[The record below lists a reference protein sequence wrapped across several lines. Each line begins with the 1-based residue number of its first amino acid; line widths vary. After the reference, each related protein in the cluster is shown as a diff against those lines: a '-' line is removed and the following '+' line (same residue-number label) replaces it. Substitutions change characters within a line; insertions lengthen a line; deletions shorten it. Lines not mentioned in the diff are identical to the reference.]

1 MVTVILPLNLYIARR
16 QHGLQR
22 FILKMKGKRV
32 RLINEI
38 LSGIKVFRKYP
49 YIINFNFKI
58 CLFAIYLY
66 CLFIPSV

>member
-1 MVTVILPLNLYIARR
+1 MINQIHNVVFVYFKGVATLVGIAMVAIILPLNLYIARR

-38 LSGIKVFRKYP
+38 LSGIKV
-49 YIINFNFKI
+49 
-58 CLFAIYLY
+58 L
-66 CLFIPSV
+66 SE